1 MAETETLI
9 TTLLQ
14 NDIVTPKLLA
24 QVAQK
29 NMHRTVR
36 CPFLYRVTKQETKT
50 TYTSF

>member
-1 MAETETLI
+1 MAETDTLI
-9 TTLLQ
+9 TTLVQ

-29 NMHRTVR
+29 KYASDSQ